1 MSYRAPFVSAV
12 LSAALFA
19 APAGAAARAHAR
31 APDGFARWA
40 DGAASLAWRGG
51 GEATLAW
58 EPGPRFQEEAAGTP
72 IREWEAF
79 LSLDGGRTWPIRLTP
94 HLSTSVRRVTVE
106 LPPLV
111 APDARLLLRFGDER
125 RELELEL
132 PQRIRIEAP
141 RRERVWP
148 ARRAWH
154 AGEAARPG
162 ARGAV
167 FWADGDRA
175 AAAIEL
181 YESSEAEPH
190 VAPAIR
196 PGRPALL
203 APARTQETRIEPP
216 PIGRAISRSPLLVAS
231 GTFGRDEP
239 AQRSLAPL
247 RASCRLNL

>member
-1 MSYRAPFVSAV
+1 MSCRAPFVS
-12 LSAALFA
+12 SALCVALCA
-19 APAGAAARAHAR
+19 LPAGAVERAHAR

-40 DGAASLAWRGG
+40 EGGSSLAWRGG

-58 EPGPRFQEEAAGTP
+58 EPGPRFQEEAARSP
-72 IREWEAF
+72 IQEWEAF
-79 LSLDGGRTWPIRLTP
+79 LSLDGGRTWPVRLTP

-106 LPPLV
+106 LPALA

-132 PQRIRIEAP
+132 PLRIRIEAP
-141 RRERVWP
+141 RRERARP

-175 AAAIEL
+175 AAAIQR
-181 YESSEAEPH
+181 YESSESDPRAT
-190 VAPAIR
+190 PAIR
-196 PGRPALL
+196 PGRPALC
-203 APARTQETRIEPP
+203 AVARTLETRVEPP
-216 PIGRAISRSPLLVAS
+216 PSGRAVSPIPLFAS
-231 GTFGRDEP
+231 PKPRGRDG
-239 AQRSLAPL
+239 AAWRSLAPL